1 MFGQV
6 FSRTLAVLSFLS
18 AAVMSSPVLAYEAG
32 DWIIRGRVI
41 LVQPTET
48 SSTIRV
54 DNVSVPGSGVTVD
67 DDIQP
72 EIDITYM
79 FTKHWGAELILGQS
93 QHDVSGKG
101 SLVGLGPI
109 IDLHLLPPT
118 LTLQYH
124 FLPDNNIRPYVG
136 MGVSYVHPFEEKVT
150 GGLAAP
156 GARVK
161 VEDSLGFALQAGVDI
176 DVYKDW
182 FVNFDIKY
190 IDLETTGNFRRT
202 AVGNVR
208 NTVDVSVDPLVYGIG
223 IGTRF

>member
-1 MFGQV
+1 MFGQL
-6 FSRTLAVLSFLS
+6 FTRSLAITGLCISLF
-18 AAVMSSPVLAYEAG
+18 AAVPAQAYEAG
-32 DWIIRGRVI
+32 DWIVRARVI
-41 LVQPTET
+41 KVQPTEE
-48 SSTIRV
+48 SSTIAV
-54 DNVSVPGSGVTVD
+54 DTVAIPGSGVTVD

-79 FTKHWGAELILGQS
+79 LHKNWGVELILGQS
-93 QHDVSGKG
+93 HHDVTGAG
-101 SLVGLGPI
+101 TTRGLGPI
-109 IDLHLLPPT
+109 IDLNLLPPT

-136 MGVSYVHPFEEKVT
+136 MGISYVHPFDEKVT

-156 GARVK
+156 GARVQ

-176 DVYKDW
+176 DVYKGW

-190 IDLETTGNFRRT
+190 IDVETSGNFKNT
-202 AVGNVR
+202 AVGVSTNRV
-208 NTVDVSVDPLVYGIG
+208 TVDVNPLVYGIG